1 MHKDPLVIIDA
12 AHNPHGMSALTKSI
26 NSEFDFE
33 HVIAVVA
40 LFADKDAEGILNELS
55 TMADSIVV
63 TQNDSPRALSADK
76 LAKIAAKFFE
86 DKPIDVIT
94 ELPKAI
100 EFAIQKATLSNQL
113 NEGVTAIVVTG
124 SVFTAGRART
134 LLKAKGEKK

>member
-1 MHKDPLVIIDA
+1 
-12 AHNPHGMSALTKSI
+12 
-26 NSEFDFE
+26 
-33 HVIAVVA
+33 
-40 LFADKDAEGILNELS
+40 
-55 TMADSIVV
+55 MADSIVV